1 MIALSPDMQIL
12 VKIAIIITGIVVS
25 VLAYDHIVTI
35 NRRKRLAR
43 LFGHSETVK
52 VFKFRR

>member
-1 MIALSPDMQIL
+1 MQIL